1 MVIAD
6 MEKEGYK
13 KTAGLTDVQ
22 LYNSD
27 KNEFVMISSMNPLY
41 SSADEDVK
49 TLDDLDS
56 VALKESIER
65 LCGKMTSTTDG
76 LSSVDVKTEINGQT
90 TKENQNCG

>member
-22 LYNSD
+22 LYNSE

-56 VALKESIER
+56 VALKESAE
-65 LCGKMTSTTDG
+65 K
-76 LSSVDVKTEINGQT
+76 
-90 TKENQNCG
+90 

>member
-1 MVIAD
+1 
-6 MEKEGYK
+6 
-13 KTAGLTDVQ
+13 
-22 LYNSD
+22 
-27 KNEFVMISSMNPLY
+27 MISSMNPLY

-76 LSSVDVKTEINGQT
+76 LSSVDVKTEKTDKQPRRNKIAAELKIRLSWLFLRMKVLRKKLKGD
-90 TKENQNCG
+90 C